1 MQYDKDR
8 YNIWGLTHPIVA
20 FWRVCPPVIIN
31 ELILGHRQPKVL
43 LVDKMSDK
51 PWMERCYI
59 PCPHCETLNDARL
72 WSKWNAIG
80 NWFGLV
86 CPSCHQ
92 IIPCLWNIFSLTIL
106 AITYPLWYFPA
117 KALRQRWF
125 EKAKERLAN
134 AQQRPLRKA
143 ASINWF
149 LIGIFFWGGSM
160 YMIFDFFP
168 QLWDVLHGKEW
179 DLTLTLFMLLLY
191 AITGFGFG
199 LSMHWLM
206 NRKGNK

>member
-8 YNIWGLTHPIVA
+8 YRIWGPTHPIVV
-20 FWRVCPPVIIN
+20 FCRVFPLNVIF
-31 ELILGHRQPKVL
+31 ELTFGHRQPKVF

-51 PWMERCYI
+51 PWMERRYI

-92 IIPCLWNIFSLTIL
+92 VIPCLWNIFSLTIL

-117 KALRQRWF
+117 KALRQRWL
-125 EKAKERLAN
+125 EKAKEKLAN
-134 AQQRPLRKA
+134 AQQRPLHQA
-143 ASINWF
+143 ASIKWF
-149 LIGIFFWGGSM
+149 LIGFIGWWGIM
-160 YMIFDFFP
+160 YTVSDFIP
-168 QLWDVLHGKEW
+168 QLWDVLHGEEW
-179 DLTLTLFMLLLY
+179 DLTLTLVLLLLQ
-191 AITGFGFG
+191 AIMGFVWG

-206 NRKGNK
+206 NSKGNK